1 MFRADRGGLPPY
13 NPYPAAN
20 QAPIAPTPDIQ
31 KSKESPCSLEHA
43 TVAKT
48 TACSG
53 ISEAFPWAWTW
64 FQVLRGPEEVRT
76 GREVQGTPG
85 GHIGPVTGD
94 WADDRGA

>member
-1 MFRADRGGLPPY
+1 
-13 NPYPAAN
+13 
-20 QAPIAPTPDIQ
+20 
-31 KSKESPCSLEHA
+31 
-43 TVAKT
+43 VAKKIVRL
-48 TACSG
+48 G

-94 WADDRGA
+94 WADDRGAGRGGRLTLANANHGK